1 MLLFFLLVGD
11 FSILPKLLI
20 PLLVVMV
27 GGAATS
33 IYPISIESGDFI
45 VQCVGKDAFGT
56 GLFISLIVQL
66 GREMNKAWHQPTYN
80 FHLRL
85 AKMGEIVDNCLLNS
99 ITLRPAGYRYTDRRF
114 SLGNTPKVLYHDVLF
129 TH

>member
-27 GGAATS
+27 GGPATS
-33 IYPISIESGDFI
+33 IFPMSIESGDFI
-45 VQCVGKDAFGT
+45 VLCVGKDAFGT

-66 GREMNKAWHQPTYN
+66 GREMNKACHQPTYN
-80 FHLRL
+80 QLPL
-85 AKMGEIVDNCLLNS
+85 ASRQNGGNRRQLFAQFDNSKASWLQ
-99 ITLRPAGYRYTDRRF
+99 
-114 SLGNTPKVLYHDVLF
+114 VH
-129 TH
+129 